1 MKAGGDEGLGWGWDN
16 EKDRERERTEERSE
30 VGD

>member
-1 MKAGGDEGLGWGWDN
+1 MKAGGDEGWGGGGTM
-16 EKDRERERTEERSE
+16 KKRARERTEERSE